1 MTFERWNDETWKV
14 TVRDEDHIELTVPG
28 SVCIFNKHD
37 FLELQHNIN
46 IIDLFE
52 KEDWFVHDGNIIN
65 RVTGEQLIGV
75 TEDCWKLNELTEEIK
90 ELQSFKENVE
100 KILQEE
106 YDTYS
111 DKVWSTW
118 IKNLCYKL
126 KVILK

>member
-1 MTFERWNDETWKV
+1 MTFEHWNNKTWKA
-14 TVRDEDHIELTVPG
+14 TVRDDEHIELTTPAG
-28 SVCIFNKHD
+28 VCVFNKHD
-37 FLELQHNIN
+37 FLEFQHNIN
-46 IIDLFE
+46 LIDLFE

-75 TEDCWKLNELTEEIK
+75 IEDCWKLNELTEEIK

-118 IKNLCYKL
+118 IKNLGYKL

>member
-1 MTFERWNDETWKV
+1 M
-14 TVRDEDHIELTVPG
+14 
-28 SVCIFNKHD
+28 
-37 FLELQHNIN
+37 
-46 IIDLFE
+46 FE

-75 TEDCWKLNELTEEIK
+75 IEDCWKLNELTEEIK

-118 IKNLCYKL
+118 IKNLGYKL